1 MPAPGNSLW
10 LCRRW
15 NAPKSRCE
23 SIMSKPTPL
32 SLTKIRDSPSTASW
46 PMVILAG
53 LLEQRLAQPV
63 KGHEGRAKVVRNGI
77 AECLELPVDRGE
89 RDRAL
94 LDESLELRAVTAKLL
109 LRAVELDEHGHL
121 GAQNG
126 WDDGRE
132 HEIDGTQVV
141 AASHIGLG
149 LVERSYEDE
158 RRELRTG
165 ALSDQLR
172 RF

>member
-1 MPAPGNSLW
+1 M
-10 LCRRW
+10 
-15 NAPKSRCE
+15 
-23 SIMSKPTPL
+23 
-32 SLTKIRDSPSTASW
+32 
-46 PMVILAG
+46 
-53 LLEQRLAQPV
+53 
-63 KGHEGRAKVVRNGI
+63 RNGI

-94 LDESLELRAVTAKLL
+94 LDQSLELRAVTAKLL

-165 ALSDQLR
+165 ALSDQLCRLETVHDRHPDVQQDHREFISEQLPQGIGPR
-172 RF
+172 RGFDDVFVEWGEDGT